1 MEQQCD
7 KRRKL
12 LEDEKNHDNS
22 ESENRLLIHY
32 YIKKNPGA
40 HLRMITRELEM
51 GMGATQHH
59 LDVLE
64 KSGKIRSKRI
74 NIYRH
79 YYAVEVL
86 EAEHNILAFLR
97 QETARD
103 ILIYLMEHPHSTQ
116 SDIVNFKGFSAPTIS
131 WHMSRL
137 EQAGL
142 VRSIKEGRTI
152 LYALVD
158 IQNMAV
164 AIKTY
169 HSSIWDELLSRFAD
183 LFIQLSSDTK
193 EKDD

>member
-1 MEQQCD
+1 MGD
-7 KRRKL
+7 G
-12 LEDEKNHDNS
+12 KNHAYD
-22 ESENRLLIHY
+22 ESENRRIIY
-32 YIKKNPGA
+32 DYIKKNPGA
-40 HLRMITRELEM
+40 HLRMITRELQM

-74 NIYRH
+74 NIHRH
-79 YYAVEVL
+79 YYTIEIL

-103 ILIYLMEHPHSTQ
+103 ILIFLMEHPQSTQ
-116 SDIVNFKGFSAPTIS
+116 SDIMNFKSFSAPTIS

-142 VRSIKEGRTI
+142 VSSVKEGRTI
-152 LYALVD
+152 KYVIVD
-158 IQNMAV
+158 IQNIAT

-169 HSSIWDELLSRFAD
+169 HTNIWDKLLSRFAD
-183 LFIQLSSDTK
+183 LFIQLSSETK